1 MNPKMKMK
9 DIEVYLGL
17 LKVKSDQVPTFSD
30 LRKAYLD
37 LMHLH
42 PDRAGP
48 GEEINRVFQGITE
61 AARIIFEFLTNNPDL
76 QPKRMSAECK
86 RMVKC
91 FEESNEVEFK
101 DGCIVFLFD
110 DVEYNDWIKAFE
122 KRIGPAS
129 KLPTNNSFKFTT
141 KSLGIPEHPNIGTV
155 TDQRVITNLKSCYK
169 ARHTWSSL
177 TLLYRRY

>member
-1 MNPKMKMK
+1 MMKN
-9 DIEVYLGL
+9 
-17 LKVKSDQVPTFSD
+17 DQVPTFGD
-30 LRKAYLD
+30 LRKVYLD

-42 PDRAGP
+42 PDKAGP
-48 GEEINRVFQGITE
+48 GEEINKVFQGITE
-61 AARIIFEFLTNNPDL
+61 AARIIFEFITNKSDL

-110 DVEYNDWIKAFE
+110 DVEYNDWIKAFA
-122 KRIGPAS
+122 KRIGPDS

-141 KSLGIPEHPNIGTV
+141 KSIPEHQISVLLQPLST
-155 TDQRVITNLKSCYK
+155 TDQRVIINQKSFYK

-177 TLLYRRY
+177 TLSYRRY